1 MKVTHRIL
9 GAVAVGILGSS
20 GQLQAQSFNFQ
31 GTTEGCF
38 YVGSTPCT
46 PAASGPGL
54 SLDFLT
60 FVASAFNVNTAGTFA
75 GIGAAATPD
84 APAGNFNN
92 LGSFALGTDDAS
104 YEETHFLLD
113 VIFTVP
119 STVSP
124 HSLFSAALEGSV
136 QNNTY
141 GGVDIHFAPSTQSY
155 AFDSGGW
162 TDTFVL
168 KVNDVSLT
176 PGDSPVALTGNIH
189 VTSTPEPGTTA
200 LFATGLAGLIP
211 VVRLRRRKAQ
221 AAQAAQVS

>member
-1 MKVTHRIL
+1 MKFTHRIL
-9 GAVAVGILGSS
+9 GAAAVGILGSGAS
-20 GQLQAQSFNFQ
+20 LHAQSWNFQ
-31 GTTEGCF
+31 GSTEGCF

-46 PAASGPGL
+46 PAASGSGL
-54 SLDFLT
+54 TLDFLT
-60 FVASAFNVNTAGTFA
+60 FVASQFNVNTAGTFA

-84 APAGNFNN
+84 GPSGNVNN
-92 LGSFALGTDDAS
+92 LGSFALGTSDAS
-104 YEETHFLLD
+104 YEDTHFLLD

-119 STVSP
+119 SLISP
-124 HSLFSAALEGSV
+124 HSLFSAALEGVV

-141 GGVDIHFAPSTQSY
+141 GGVDLRFLPSTQSY

-211 VVRLRRRKAQ
+211 VVRMRRRKQQQ
-221 AAQAAQVS
+221 ATT